1 MTSHYRQCKCGDA
14 LAAVLLRIG
23 VHRQCGRCRERQA
36 TMNAWGK
43 AKCVARIETI
53 VDWMAESAHD
63 RGLWFE
69 RRAARALVRVALW
82 RCT

>member
-1 MTSHYRQCKCGDA
+1 MILRCRRLKCGDA

-43 AKCVARIETI
+43 EKCLARLDQI
-53 VDWMAESAHD
+53 VGWLEEAAHD

-69 RRAARALVRVALW
+69 RTTAKALVRLALW
-82 RCT
+82 RCG